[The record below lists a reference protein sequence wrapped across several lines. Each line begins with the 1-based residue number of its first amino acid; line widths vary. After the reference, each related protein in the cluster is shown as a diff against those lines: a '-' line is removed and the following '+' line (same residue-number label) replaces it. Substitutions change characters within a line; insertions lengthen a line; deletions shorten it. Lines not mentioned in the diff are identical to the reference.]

1 MISTYQAVEN
11 LPIAASL
18 QKVQTLTY
26 PKYAATLNFFCFLSG
41 THLSCRLRQRI
52 AALEDSLAMTG
63 FSVNHKLKSEVGAG
77 LTLGIF
83 EQLVE

>member
-1 MISTYQAVEN
+1 M
-11 LPIAASL
+11 
-18 QKVQTLTY
+18 
-26 PKYAATLNFFCFLSG
+26 
-41 THLSCRLRQRI
+41 RQRI

-83 EQLVE
+83 EIHPVEAYLLVKKRIISRPAYAGLEPLSKAGGRVR